1 MIKPFIPDEL
11 TYAEASFKTIYGVIK
26 SEWKKDK
33 ENLIMKIQVPFN
45 TTAVIV
51 IPFNVYELSKT
62 HSILRKENNCTCIE
76 VGSGSYE
83 ITCKL
88 E

>member
-1 MIKPFIPDEL
+1 
-11 TYAEASFKTIYGVIK
+11 
-26 SEWKKDK
+26 
-33 ENLIMKIQVPFN
+33 MKIQVPFN

-62 HSILRKENNCTCIE
+62 HSTLRKENNCTYIE

-83 ITCKL
+83 ITGKL